1 LREVFV
7 GDYGNHLIRKIA
19 PSGIVTN
26 FAGSGTAGF
35 SNGVGTGAAFFS
47 PQGVAVDSSGN
58 VNVADTLNNCIRKI
72 TSSGIVTTFAGS
84 RIIGSTNGVGA
95 DAEFYYPQ
103 GVAFDSSGD
112 LYVGD
117 TYNHLIR
124 KITPS
129 GIVTTFAGTAGII
142 GSTNGVGTNATFYY
156 PQAVAVDSCGNV
168 YVGDYTNHLIR
179 KITPSGYVTT
189 LAGTAGTSGS
199 SNGVGTNARFS
210 SPTGVAVDSSGN
222 VYVGDYL
229 NHLIRKIT
237 PSGNVTTLAGTT
249 GIIGSTNGLGT
260 NAKFNRP
267 LGIAVDSS
275 GNVYVCDENNHL
287 IRKMTPFYI

>member
-1 LREVFV
+1 VFV

-47 PQGVAVDSSGN
+47 PQGVDVDSSGN

-199 SNGVGTNARFS
+199 CCKLNRNTPCRTYLTLYVSD
-210 SPTGVAVDSSGN
+210 TGHAAVT
-222 VYVGDYL
+222 V
-229 NHLIRKIT
+229 
-237 PSGNVTTLAGTT
+237 
-249 GIIGSTNGLGT
+249 
-260 NAKFNRP
+260 
-267 LGIAVDSS
+267 
-275 GNVYVCDENNHL
+275 
-287 IRKMTPFYI
+287 